1 MSRPSY
7 GTAMNSTPPQ
17 QKLGRFSL
25 PKFRRNPTTTREDS
39 LSTSSEPAQAEPEIS
54 SLMSEINLSR
64 STSSPDPF
72 LVATLDPDY
81 IQLREHIRRL
91 RRIPL
96 ASDAKSIDA
105 AWEVYKNLREESF
118 SYCRRLIQ
126 KSRGCSLIAQPANGR
141 LVLGCTST
149 DACASEGNGR
159 NPSLE
164 SSISPLDTRSSYS
177 GGSNNDAS
185 LQFTFNSQWAS
196 AVRDHKKIQ
205 EVMLK
210 AVYDYLKV
218 TYNNYEPESSL
229 RHFDAFLADKDRRK
243 YSIAKWRDASGHKF
257 KLERPEYCDK
267 YKSRL
272 LIYDRLKV
280 DVEESE
286 RLCDVWEAPQI
297 EDRVVRETCI
307 TRGDTILEFT
317 DRPSENSPIL
327 RFRVSSHVLVDASPL
342 FSHMILPRPP
352 EVGTPL
358 DMLNDLPMAPSK
370 FIAKDG
376 TEVKVYHMPQ
386 TEPNNHE
393 ALTILLHA
401 AHAHGVPEK
410 IQFPVFV
417 SIADV
422 CLRYQC
428 TSPLELQVRFQW
440 LPDWEAKAAQD
451 NPYELLL
458 IAYVFGKRD
467 LFTRTSRSI
476 ILNASDDSEIQNK
489 QFLPKNVREKIQA
502 IRAAK
507 IAQIYECCSNLLQE
521 YLPKPVE
528 QTDRPAYTGSL
539 KLSTTPRCPRRSHIC
554 DATNLGSLMQVFNE
568 LRVLPSFWKSTRS
581 APRRTLRELI
591 DCLRLMPSAPQS
603 HSGVCDYAPAF
614 RRSINDIASS
624 IVGLTLFDVS
634 GRHGWALSKNDPPQN
649 TDTDVSPEIYEL
661 PALVRPERTV
671 SIVLSTEAITLRIL
685 SYLDTLEELQA
696 VAMTDKNFYG
706 TYKRNEVYLLRSIVK
721 AKTKCEPTIGA
732 DCTPPLK
739 SRLVSDAF
747 PNPPDT
753 AFLELVD
760 DSESVVSDLSG
771 SISSIT
777 RDDELYANPLS
788 SLPMVG
794 DAMPISEEE
803 AHNLLTLNVEATSR
817 AYISQRSQQSSS
829 RNDRYQEV
837 NEKFLAGDFARVED
851 KIRLGEDD
859 MAKQLRDE
867 KEKVLGQR

>member
-25 PKFRRNPTTTREDS
+25 PKFRRAPPTTTTKEDA
-39 LSTSSEPAQAEPEIS
+39 LPTSSDPPHAEPEIS
-54 SLMSEINLSR
+54 SLMSETNLSR

-91 RRIPL
+91 RRVPL
-96 ASDAKSIDA
+96 GSDTKSVDA
-105 AWEVYKNLREESF
+105 AWDVYKNLREESLG
-118 SYCRRLIQ
+118 YCRKLIH
-126 KSRGCSLIAQPANGR
+126 KSR
-141 LVLGCTST
+141 
-149 DACASEGNGR
+149 GR

-164 SSISPLDTRSSYS
+164 SSISPLDMRSSYS
-177 GGSNNDAS
+177 GGSNYDAS
-185 LQFTFNSQWAS
+185 LYVTVNSQWAS
-196 AVRDHKKIQ
+196 AIRDHKKIQ
-205 EVMLK
+205 DVMLK

-218 TYNNYEPESSL
+218 TYNNYEPEFSQ

-243 YSIAKWRDASGHKF
+243 YSIAKWQDGGGHRLKS
-257 KLERPEYCDK
+257 ERPEFFDK
-267 YKSRL
+267 YKTRL
-272 LIYDRLKV
+272 SVYDKLKQ

-286 RLCDVWEAPQI
+286 RLCDVLEAPQI
-297 EDRVVRETCI
+297 EERVVRETII

-317 DRPSENSPIL
+317 NRPSDDSPIL

-342 FSHMILPRPP
+342 FSHMLLPRSP

-358 DMLNDLPMAPSK
+358 DMLNDLPRAPSK

-376 TEVKVYHMPQ
+376 TEVKVYQMPQ

-467 LFTRTSRSI
+467 VFTRTSRSI
-476 ILNASDDSEIQNK
+476 ILNARDDSEIHNK
-489 QFLPKNVREKIQA
+489 QFLPKNVREKIKA

-507 IAQIYECCSNLLQE
+507 IAQVYECCTNLVEE
-521 YLPKPVE
+521 YLPRPVE
-528 QTDRPAYTGSL
+528 QADRPAYTGSL
-539 KLSTTPRCPRRSHIC
+539 KLTTSPRCPRRSHIC

-568 LRVLPSFWKSTRS
+568 LRVLPNFWKSTRS

-591 DCLRLMPSAPQS
+591 DCLRLMPSPPQS

-614 RRSINDIASS
+614 RRSINDIANS
-624 IVGLTLFDVS
+624 ILGLTLFDVS
-634 GRHGWALSKNDPPQN
+634 GQHGWALSKNDPPQN
-649 TDTDVSPEIYEL
+649 LHADMSVEIYEL
-661 PALVRPERTV
+661 PALVKPETTV
-671 SIVLSTEAITLRIL
+671 SIALSTEAITLRIL

-696 VAMTDKNFYG
+696 VAMIDKNFYG
-706 TYKRNEVYLLRSIVK
+706 AYKRNELYLLRNIVK
-721 AKTKCEPTIGA
+721 AKTKSETSTRA
-732 DCTPPLK
+732 DYTLPPK

-747 PNPPDT
+747 DHPPDA

-771 SISSIT
+771 SISSIAQG
-777 RDDELYANPLS
+777 DELHSNPS
-788 SLPMVG
+788 SPLPMVH
-794 DAMPISEEE
+794 DAMPLSEEE

-817 AYISQRSQQSSS
+817 AYVTKRSQQLAP
-829 RNDRYQEV
+829 RNGQYQEV
-837 NEKFLAGDFARVED
+837 NEKFLAGDFAHVDD

-859 MAKQLRDE
+859 MAKQLREE
-867 KEKVLGQR
+867 KEKVLGQVKGL